1 MIPPGDCMYAGRK
14 RRKPVQKQKPAT
26 VSEKSNPSKRHRDR
40 LNAELDRLASM
51 LPFSPDIISK
61 LDKLSV
67 LRLSVS
73 YLRVKSFFTVNH
85 EKPSSRK
92 HISPSTNSVAE
103 PRKDSLPKAMGN
115 SITESGLLLE
125 SLTGFAL
132 VVSSDGMV
140 FFSSS
145 NIVDYLGFHQDND
158 PKHSS
163 KLRKNYLGKKQSAG
177 ILSIMEWP
185 AQSPDLNP
193 MELLWEQLDHM
204 TDVMHQNVFDYV
216 HVDDRQEFRR
226 QLHWAMNPSQHH
238 LVSGTDE
245 DLVASNLFHSQ
256 ETGGVSPEFSSFLN
270 RCFMSRVR
278 CLLDS
283 TSGFLTMQIQGRL
296 KFLQGQ
302 KRKWGSGAPLPPQL
316 ALFCVAVPLLLP
328 SITEMKMNNMMM
340 RGKHKSGGGI
350 ITTLEYSEREEQLR
364 RQAGS
369 AGGVVDGGDPLL
381 LNCTKLGGPQH
392 RRHAPWT
399 PLSKDSLKYKT
410 EGGYCGQ
417 DEPLNY
423 CKTSMGGIPH
433 HKGPGLDSL
442 WPMRPASGPI
452 RGGQSGGYTPSNRLG
467 KGGHYGKPYRMS
479 PSMCHGGGRGGEIYV
494 PRMYES
500 LQSPGGFDLYCV
512 GEEVKSECYGNLL
525 LPEMPIKVEQDSD
538 SENGCDTYGRPW
550 TCREPLDHHYGN
562 SYVDNNGLHMKSEAD
577 YYEQYSSC
585 QRGKAGI
592 SPVSPPYNNG
602 HFQNYNNMG
611 GGGSR
616 PLKSVV
622 NKDLSQF
629 SPQRLSHPDPL
640 CSSQSINCIDVY
652 SSGPMEHSNKG
663 YVQQQQQDKL
673 SYEFKGHG
681 PRQTIKQEPMDSSQW
696 SDSSDMNRAAGHSQR
711 SVMPHRVM
719 NAGQHKANPC
729 VYMQ

>member
-1 MIPPGDCMYAGRK
+1 
-14 RRKPVQKQKPAT
+14 
-26 VSEKSNPSKRHRDR
+26 
-40 LNAELDRLASM
+40 M
-51 LPFSPDIISK
+51 LPFPPDIISK

-145 NIVDYLGFHQDND
+145 NIVDYLGFHQ
-158 PKHSS
+158 
-163 KLRKNYLGKKQSAG
+163 
-177 ILSIMEWP
+177 
-185 AQSPDLNP
+185 
-193 MELLWEQLDHM
+193 

-245 DLVASNLFHSQ
+245 DLVVSSLFHSQ
-256 ETGGVSPEFSSFLN
+256 ETGGVAPEFSSFLN

-302 KRKWGSGAPLPPQL
+302 KGKWGSGAPLPPQL

-340 RGKHKSGGGI
+340 RGKHKSGGDI

-369 AGGVVDGGDPLL
+369 AGGVVDGREPLL
-381 LNCTKLGGPQH
+381 LNCSKLGGPQH

-410 EGGYCGQ
+410 EEGYCGQ

-423 CKTSMGGIPH
+423 CKTSMGGVPH

-452 RGGQSGGYTPSNRLG
+452 RRGQSGGYTPSNRLG

-500 LQSPGGFDLYCV
+500 LQSPGGLDLYCV

-550 TCREPLDHHYGN
+550 PCREPLDHRYHDGN
-562 SYVDNNGLHMKSEAD
+562 SYVDNNGLRMKSEAD

-592 SPVSPPYNNG
+592 SPPYNNG
-602 HFQNYNNMG
+602 HFQNYNDTAG
-611 GGGSR
+611 SGSR
-616 PLKSVV
+616 PLKV

-652 SSGPMEHSNKG
+652 ASGPMEHSNKG

-681 PRQTIKQEPMDSSQW
+681 PRQTIKQEPADSPQW
-696 SDSSDMNRAAGHSQR
+696 SDGSGHDMNRAAGHSQR

>member
-92 HISPSTNSVAE
+92 HISPSSNSVPE

-115 SITESGLLLE
+115 SVTESGLLLE
-125 SLTGFAL
+125 SITGFAL

-145 NIVDYLGFHQDND
+145 NIVDYLGFHQ
-158 PKHSS
+158 
-163 KLRKNYLGKKQSAG
+163 
-177 ILSIMEWP
+177 
-185 AQSPDLNP
+185 
-193 MELLWEQLDHM
+193 

-238 LVSGTDE
+238 LVSGTGE
-245 DLVASNLFHSQ
+245 DFVVSSLFHSQ
-256 ETGGVSPEFSSFLN
+256 ETGGVAPEFSSFFN

-302 KRKWGSGAPLPPQL
+302 KKKWGSGALLPPQL
-316 ALFCVAVPLLLP
+316 ALFCVAVPFLLP

-350 ITTLEYSEREEQLR
+350 ITALEYGEREEQLR

-369 AGGVVDGGDPLL
+369 AGGMIDGGDPLL
-381 LNCTKLGGPQH
+381 LNCTKLGGPQQ

-423 CKTSMGGIPH
+423 CKTSMGGAPH
-433 HKGPGLDSL
+433 PKGPGLDSL

-452 RGGQSGGYTPSNRLG
+452 RGGQGGGYTPSNRLG

-479 PSMCHGGGRGGEIYV
+479 PSMCHGGGRGGEIYM

-500 LQSPGGFDLYCV
+500 SGELDLYCV
-512 GEEVKSECYGNLL
+512 GEAVKSECYGNLL

-538 SENGCDTYGRPW
+538 SENGCDAYGRPW
-550 TCREPLDHHYGN
+550 PCREPFDHRYHSGN

-592 SPVSPPYNNG
+592 SPISPPYNNG
-602 HFQNYNNMG
+602 PFQNYNNMG
-611 GGGSR
+611 GGR

-622 NKDLSQF
+622 NKDQSQF
-629 SPQRLSHPDPL
+629 SPQRLSHSDPL

-652 SSGPMEHSNKG
+652 ASGPVEHNNKG
-663 YVQQQQQDKL
+663 YMQQQDKL
-673 SYEFKGHG
+673 DYEFKGHG
-681 PRQTIKQEPMDSSQW
+681 PPRQTIKQEPVDSPQW
-696 SDSSDMNRAAGHSQR
+696 SDGSGHDMSHAVGHSQR
-711 SVMPHRVM
+711 NVMPHRVM

>member
-14 RRKPVQKQKPAT
+14 RRKPIQKQKPAT

-73 YLRVKSFFTVNH
+73 YLRVKSFFTDKNESAWRSGRTLPGSSECNVNH

-92 HISPSTNSVAE
+92 HISPSTNSVPD
-103 PRKDSLPKAMGN
+103 PRKDSLPVGN

-145 NIVDYLGFHQDND
+145 NIVDYLGFHQ
-158 PKHSS
+158 
-163 KLRKNYLGKKQSAG
+163 
-177 ILSIMEWP
+177 
-185 AQSPDLNP
+185 
-193 MELLWEQLDHM
+193 
-204 TDVMHQNVFDYV
+204 TDVMQQNVFDYV

-245 DLVASNLFHSQ
+245 DLVVSSLFHSQ
-256 ETGGVSPEFSSFLN
+256 ETGGVAPEFSSFLN

-340 RGKHKSGGGI
+340 RGKHKSGGCI

-369 AGGVVDGGDPLL
+369 AGGVVDGGEALL
-381 LNCTKLGGPQH
+381 LNCSKLGGPQH

-410 EGGYCGQ
+410 ECGQ

-423 CKTSMGGIPH
+423 CKTSMGGVPH

-500 LQSPGGFDLYCV
+500 LQSPGGLDLYCV

-550 TCREPLDHHYGN
+550 PCREPLDHRYHDGN

-592 SPVSPPYNNG
+592 SPISPPYNNG
-602 HFQNYNNMG
+602 HFQDYNNMVG
-611 GGGSR
+611 SGSR
-616 PLKSVV
+616 PLKV

-652 SSGPMEHSNKG
+652 ASGPMEHSNKG

-681 PRQTIKQEPMDSSQW
+681 PRQTIKQEPADSPQW
-696 SDSSDMNRAAGHSQR
+696 SDGSGHDMNRAAGHSQR

>member
-92 HISPSTNSVAE
+92 HISPSTNSVPE
-103 PRKDSLPKAMGN
+103 PRKDSLPVGN

-145 NIVDYLGFHQDND
+145 NIVDYLGFHQ
-158 PKHSS
+158 
-163 KLRKNYLGKKQSAG
+163 
-177 ILSIMEWP
+177 
-185 AQSPDLNP
+185 
-193 MELLWEQLDHM
+193 

-245 DLVASNLFHSQ
+245 DLVVSSLFHSQ
-256 ETGGVSPEFSSFLN
+256 ETGGVAPEFSCFLN

-350 ITTLEYSEREEQLR
+350 STTLEYSEREEQLR

-369 AGGVVDGGDPLL
+369 VGGVVDGGEPLL
-381 LNCTKLGGPQH
+381 LNCSKLGGPQH

-423 CKTSMGGIPH
+423 CKTSMGGVPH

-500 LQSPGGFDLYCV
+500 LQSPGGLDLYCV

-550 TCREPLDHHYGN
+550 PCREPLDHRYHDGN
-562 SYVDNNGLHMKSEAD
+562 SYIDNNGLHMKSEAD

-592 SPVSPPYNNG
+592 SPISPPYNNG
-602 HFQNYNNMG
+602 HFQNYNNLAG
-611 GGGSR
+611 SGSR
-616 PLKSVV
+616 PLKV

-652 SSGPMEHSNKG
+652 ASGPMEHSNKG

-681 PRQTIKQEPMDSSQW
+681 PRQTIKQEPADSPQW
-696 SDSSDMNRAAGHSQR
+696 SDGRDMDRAAGHSQR